1 MYVRGESK
9 KNAHLDAI
17 WCAAWA
23 HTNLLLTG
31 GADETLKVWNPVK
44 MDAPVYSFASSGLAI
59 TGVDVSPDG
68 QTAVSAS
75 MDGGLRVYDLAAGVE
90 RKQFDSGP
98 KGAWAVAYHPSPG
111 ANGFVAGTKTGSA
124 TLYDNCGQVK
134 QEYETK
140 DGKFCMSVGFS
151 RDGSRFALGDH
162 TGLVFLFDV
171 KTGQVVHTITCH
183 SKPVRSLTF
192 SRDGK
197 QLICGS
203 DDNHISITDL
213 EGNQQVA
220 YFSAHSSW
228 VVSLAMSPSVDQFA
242 SASVDKKVKLWD
254 LRLRE
259 SLHCFDA
266 HSDQAWA
273 VRYNTD
279 GTRLVSVG
287 DDAAINF
294 YDIKAK

>member
-9 KNAHLDAI
+9 KNAHSDAI

-23 HTNLLLTG
+23 HSTNLLVTAG
-31 GADETLKVWNPVK
+31 VDKTVKVWNPNK
-44 MDAPVYSFASSGLAI
+44 MDAPVQSYTSHELAI
-59 TGVDVSPDG
+59 SSVDVSSDG
-68 QTAVSAS
+68 QTAVSAA
-75 MDGGLRVYDLAAGVE
+75 MDGMLRVYDLSKGE
-90 RKQFDSGP
+90 QRKQFDSGA
-98 KGAWAVAYHPSPG
+98 KGAWAVACHPSLG
-111 ANGFVAGTKTGSA
+111 ANSFVVGTKTGSA
-124 TLYDNCGQVK
+124 ALFDISGQVK

-140 DGKFCMSVGFS
+140 DGKFCMSVAFS
-151 RDGSRFALGDH
+151 RDGTRFALGDH

-171 KTGQVVHTITCH
+171 KTGQMIHTITCH
-183 SKPVRSLTF
+183 AKPVRALTF

-203 DDNHISITDL
+203 DDNHVSITDV

-242 SASVDKKVKLWD
+242 SSSVDKKVKLWD
-254 LRLRE
+254 LRQQ

-266 HSDQAWA
+266 HTDQVWA
-273 VRYNTD
+273 VRYNAD

-287 DDAAINF
+287 DDATINF